1 MAVTA
6 RVRYPDSS
14 KQCGAHL
21 RTRQQVME
29 MGRSLPP
36 LLFAIVFLS
45 LGIEP
50 GIAFQPPGGAGS
62 QVPVVLPAGSQVEM
76 ALTRPVWA
84 AKAKAGDPLYLQTIF
99 PVTVGNQ
106 IGIPAGTFVQ
116 GTIDAIVAPT
126 RKVDRAEID
135 VHFDQIIFAD
145 GYTVA
150 IPDADQPGAPAA
162 GPGATLSM
170 VTVQVSRNNDI
181 LLDNG
186 SQIEMTLEAPLA
198 LDAAKVA

>member
-1 MAVTA
+1 
-6 RVRYPDSS
+6 
-14 KQCGAHL
+14 
-21 RTRQQVME
+21 

-45 LGIEP
+45 LGIEQ
-50 GIAFQPPGGAGS
+50 GIAYQPPADAPP
-62 QVPVVLPAGSQVEM
+62 PVVLPLGSKVEM
-76 ALTRPVWA
+76 ALT
-84 AKAKAGDPLYLQTIF
+84 
-99 PVTVGNQ
+99 
-106 IGIPAGTFVQ
+106 IPAGTYVA
-116 GTIDAIVAPT
+116 GTIDSIVPPT
-126 RKVDRAEID
+126 RKVARAEID